1 MNKIPCGGFNIG
13 EGLSI
18 DPFTRTLSAPGA
30 FNSTNTI
37 HFTVNDTGIIQ
48 SADKTVA
55 EIGEKAV
62 FGEAYNCDPAGVYY
76 FLDVGKFQ
84 GEVDRVVL
92 YNIEFFPNFEFP
104 SFDDLAGCSF
114 IVNILRGTKT
124 PDGDVWKIYT
134 NPFFDTNQQ
143 GIFLRSAGGKL
154 FELAVND
161 QGTISATEQ
170 QE

>member
-18 DPFTRTLSAPGA
+18 DPFTRTLSTSGG

-37 HFTVNDTGIIQ
+37 HFTFDEDTGTI
-48 SADKTVA
+48 SADKTVT

-62 FGEAYNCDPAGVYY
+62 FGEAYNCDPEGVYY
-76 FLDVGKFQ
+76 VLDVTKLQ
-84 GEVDRVVL
+84 DEVNQVVL
-92 YNIEFFPNFEFP
+92 YNIGFFPNFEFP
-104 SFDDLAGCSF
+104 SFDDLAGCGF

-124 PDGDVWKIYT
+124 SNGDVWKMYT
-134 NPFFDTNQQ
+134 NPFFNANQQ
-143 GIFLRSAGGKL
+143 GILLRSAGGKL
-154 FELAVND
+154 FELTVND